1 MCMCSL
7 YGSRTISPSPVLYSC
22 RHTNSQAVVT
32 CAEMGGLWEESEWT
46 TNSAMV
52 CTGADLGEKWKLFE
66 ELVNKRGRQRMGISV
81 TTLVRNKIC

>member
-1 MCMCSL
+1 MIPRRDALTLFHTLAMCMCSL

-32 CAEMGGLWEESEWT
+32 CVETGGLSEESEWT

-52 CTGADLGEKWKLFE
+52 CTGANLRVKWKLSYE
-66 ELVNKRGRQRMGISV
+66 SR
-81 TTLVRNKIC
+81 